1 MASGCFKSTCSFR
14 LAPPYQSLQWCI
26 EDTLHSE
33 KRAISELSES
43 PAELR
48 LAEFKRF
55 AGVRA
60 GHRLQLLNVL
70 DVLQNHGLSFEHT
83 SVAMLICQ
91 TIWQIGPLGG
101 ADDLMSVNGSSSSK
115 QVLYSAAQVLFA
127 NADYLATLCDLVLQ
141 WTQTIEE
148 KWSDHVILYT
158 LVMLAHRA
166 IALMPD
172 TDSSEVWTYFYL
184 NIFILK
190 LFG

>member
-91 TIWQIGPLGG
+91 TIWQ
-101 ADDLMSVNGSSSSK
+101 SK
-115 QVLYSAAQVLFA
+115 KVTRWHGLYIFLSPVLR
-127 NADYLATLCDLVLQ
+127 
-141 WTQTIEE
+141 
-148 KWSDHVILYT
+148 
-158 LVMLAHRA
+158 VMLLAQNV
-166 IALMPD
+166 LLY
-172 TDSSEVWTYFYL
+172 V
-184 NIFILK
+184 FI
-190 LFG
+190 